1 MVSVVSKARV
11 PVAAP
16 KKSKF
21 SVPSVHITT
30 QGFMKFF
37 PSYVRPIIK
46 DTHLKCHHDTF
57 VRTSPLDKP
66 FYGDVKMHN
75 RAFFVPYRVCWEPFE
90 DFRNDV
96 PHNQP
101 DGTSII
107 PRVPGFTAASLLQ
120 ALTSRNAEDWF
131 GYVVPVGQ
139 NCDILASTGQPF
151 VFNTRGRAAVSFIE
165 SLGYK
170 VFNTKTLFR
179 YSALNLLAAAK
190 VYLDWYYPNQYAHY
204 GVYASID
211 GIMQRQVTYDLTP
224 EEIRLILD
232 AVLFVCYDSD
242 FFTSLWDNPTAPS
255 DNVGSDDFVIHD
267 VTGRG
272 LDGTIM
278 VDQIANGTP
287 ELVSRTGE
295 FTGVTQY
302 NIESL
307 RALTSYVKRHQ
318 LSGSLSL
325 NRALSQYGVMLD
337 AEKLRRCYYL
347 GSDDFEL
354 HVGDVTSTAETEGAS
369 LGSYAGKAIASS
381 AKDFEMHSDE
391 DGVFLVIST
400 IIPRPLYWQ
409 GIDKN
414 VINQYKLDFHNP
426 EFDAL
431 SVDVVRQA
439 EVFVQRGT
447 NQSEIDD
454 NDYLLSGFFGFA
466 SRYYS
471 HKIGYDR
478 VTGDFTFSTVNSDL
492 LGWFL
497 SREIHLPTSLSNFKH
512 NFDFVRGLDA
522 GQYNNVFLLP
532 QGDEWPDAVGTDIAP
547 DPFFV
552 VHRDNVQLL
561 SPMRHLYDDVVF
573 DDEKSSKSVIQ
584 DPNGVKL
591 N

>member
-21 SVPSVHITT
+21 SVPSTHITT
-30 QGFMKFF
+30 MGFMKFF
-37 PSYVRPIIK
+37 PSYYRNIIK
-46 DTHLKCHHDTF
+46 DTDLKCHHDTF
-57 VRTSPLDKP
+57 VRTVPLDKP
-66 FYGDVKMHN
+66 FYGQVNMHN
-75 RAFFVPYRVCWEPFE
+75 RAFFVPYRVIWEPFE

-101 DGTSII
+101 DGTAII
-107 PRVPGFTAASLLQ
+107 PRVPGFTNRSLLE
-120 ALTSRNAEDWF
+120 AITTPDWF
-131 GYVVPVGQ
+131 GNVLAVGQ
-139 NCDILASTGQPF
+139 VGDIIDTNGNSF
-151 VFNTRGRAAVSFIE
+151 RFNSRGRAAVSFIE

-170 VFNTKTLFR
+170 VFNSNAVFR
-179 YSALNLLAAAK
+179 FSALNLLAAAK

-204 GVYASID
+204 GVYASLD
-211 GIMQRQVTYDLTP
+211 GIFQRQIEYELTSK
-224 EEIRLILD
+224 ELKLIID
-232 AVLFVCYDSD
+232 ACLFVCYDSD
-242 FFTSLWDNPTAPS
+242 FFTSIWDNPVSPS
-255 DNVGSDDFVIHD
+255 DNVGSLDFVIDD
-267 VTGRG
+267 VTRPSNASSSV
-272 LDGTIM
+272 T
-278 VDQIANGTP
+278 QFSSGTP
-287 ELVSRTGE
+287 QIVRSGAT
-295 FTGVTQY
+295 VTSITSY

-325 NRALSQYGVMLD
+325 NRALSQFGVMLN

-354 HVGDVTSTAETEGAS
+354 HVGDVTSTAETDHAS

-381 AKDFEMHSDE
+381 SKDFEMHSDE
-391 DGVFLVIST
+391 DGIFFVIST
-400 IIPRPLYWQ
+400 IVPRPLYWQ
-409 GIDKN
+409 GIDRN
-414 VINQYKLDFHNP
+414 VINQYKLDFLNP

-431 SVDVVRQA
+431 GVDAVRQC
-439 EVFVQRGT
+439 ELLIHRGRNGT
-447 NQSEIDD
+447 EIDN
-454 NDYLLSGFFGFA
+454 NDVLLSNTGFFGFA

-471 HKIGYDR
+471 HKIGLDR
-478 VTGDFTFSTVNSDL
+478 VTGDFSIPSVNSDL
-492 LGWFL
+492 LGWFMARDL
-497 SREIHLPTSLSNFKH
+497 HLPTVIANFKH

-522 GQYNNVFLLP
+522 GQYNNVFLLSEGSEFP
-532 QGDEWPDAVGTDIAP
+532 EGLGTDIAP

-552 VHRDNVQLL
+552 VHRDDVTLL